1 MKKRLYTI
9 VAILFV
15 LVPLGLLSPY
25 AAWGEWE
32 NDHYKELLGFIP
44 KGIAEAD
51 GVNAPIPDY
60 ALSGISDAGSYYL
73 SALLGVLLLF
83 GIYYI
88 LLKVLKNEKSH

>member
-51 GVNAPIPDY
+51 GVNALIPDY
-60 ALSGISDAGSYYL
+60 ALSGISDTSSYYL

>member
-1 MKKRLYTI
+1 MKKRLYII

-32 NDHYKELLGFIP
+32 NEHYKELLGFIP
-44 KGIAEAD
+44 KGIAEAH
-51 GVNAPIPDY
+51 GVDAPIPDY
-60 ALSGISDAGSYYL
+60 ALEGMGETSSYYL